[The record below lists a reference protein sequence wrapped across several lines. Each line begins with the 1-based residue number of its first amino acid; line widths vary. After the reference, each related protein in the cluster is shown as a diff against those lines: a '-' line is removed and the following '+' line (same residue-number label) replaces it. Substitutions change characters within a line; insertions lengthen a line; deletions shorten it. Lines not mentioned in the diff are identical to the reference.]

1 MKKLLGIVGAL
12 FLAHVGNA
20 AAGDWKAFSGTGCQ
34 PYGASTTLADLSYS
48 GYGVVNKSTTTSKTV
63 VCTLV
68 SDTEGAVGPTR
79 PISAYIGFSAG
90 AASGNVFCAL
100 YVGTRGTGLVSG
112 TVNTAWI
119 PPGTTS
125 EGTYSINL
133 STAPAV
139 ASYPA
144 LPAIAVCTLAPRT
157 GLNAIWL
164 EEEAAT
170 DTLPAP

>member
-1 MKKLLGIVGAL
+1 MKKLVGIVGAL
-12 FLAHVGNA
+12 FLAHFGDA
-20 AAGDWKAFSGTGCQ
+20 AAADWKSFSGTGCQ

-48 GYGVVNKSTTTSKTV
+48 GYGVVNKSTTMTKSV
-63 VCTLV
+63 ICPLV
-68 SDTEGAVGPTR
+68 SDTEGVVGPTQT
-79 PISAYIGFSAG
+79 ITAWIGFTAG

-100 YVGTRGTGLVSG
+100 YVGTRGSGLVSG

-119 PPGTTS
+119 PPGTVS
-125 EGTYSINL
+125 EGSYSIEL
-133 STAPAV
+133 STTPAV
-139 ASYPA
+139 GSYPA

-170 DTLPAP
+170 DTPPAP